1 MRINI
6 MKNLGC
12 AGLLALIGLAPLMV
26 TPEMLVAAQMHGD
39 KIELSATLLTNGPA
53 VSSGSPPMAAAGRT
67 NATLSSFVGG
77 ATNELP
83 KFVTLEGKQYGS
95 LSYRQ
100 LASFD
105 FKITHE
111 MAARDA
117 DPEVATKSVLEQIP
131 AEVKAF
137 NGKAVALTGFMV
149 PVDWKGGLV
158 TDSMLLPNRMACC
171 YGIMP
176 RINELVVVHTTGQGF
191 KAVLDV
197 PMSVLGT
204 FHAGAIRVDGYLIGI
219 YQIDCQHV
227 VDSDKL
233 DPQ

>member
-1 MRINI
+1 MRINT
-6 MKNLGC
+6 MKNIGC

-26 TPEMLVAAQMHGD
+26 TPEMLVAAQVHGD
-39 KIELSATLLTNGPA
+39 KIDLSTTPLTNAQA
-53 VSSGSPPMAAAGRT
+53 VTSANPPMTAAGTT
-67 NATLSSFVGG
+67 NATPPSLVGG
-77 ATNELP
+77 ATNAPL

-131 AEVKAF
+131 ADVKVF

-149 PVDWKGGLV
+149 PVDWKDGLV
-158 TDSMLLPNRMACC
+158 TDSMLVPNRMCC
-171 YGIMP
+171 CFGMTP

-227 VDSDKL
+227 VDPDKL

>member
-1 MRINI
+1 MQMQTFNTTGR
-6 MKNLGC
+6 
-12 AGLLALIGLAPLMV
+12 ALLLVLLGLAHPMV
-26 TPEMLVAAQMHGD
+26 GVKMSLAAQVHGE
-39 KIELSATLLTNGPA
+39 KIASPATPLTNAPAVPSPNPPTTTAGTNHATLPSLA
-53 VSSGSPPMAAAGRT
+53 
-67 NATLSSFVGG
+67 GG
-77 ATNELP
+77 ATNATP
-83 KFVTLEGKQYGS
+83 RFVTWAGLEYGWM
-95 LSYRQ
+95 SYRQ

-117 DPEVATKSVLEQIP
+117 DQAVATKSVLEQIP
-131 AEVKAF
+131 AAVRAF

-149 PVDWKGGLV
+149 PVDWKGGWV

-176 RINELVVVHTTGQGF
+176 RINELVVVRTTGQGF

-204 FHAGAIRVDGYLIGI
+204 FHTGAIRVDGYLIGI
-219 YQIDCQHV
+219 YQIDCQQV
-227 VDSDKL
+227 VDPQKL
-233 DPQ
+233 DSQ